1 MKILILDNYD
11 SFTYNLFHIVEDLLG
26 NKDILEVFRN
36 DQISLDAVGAY
47 NKIIISPGPG
57 LPEEAGI
64 ITELIRRY
72 ADKKSILGVCLGH
85 QAITEVF
92 GGKLKNLDEVLHGVA
107 IPTRVVKTDALL
119 FSNCPELFET
129 GRYHSWVPD
138 KKSFP
143 HCLEITA
150 IDPSGNIMGLQHKTL
165 DVHGVQFHPESV
177 LTKVGRQILKN
188 WVLG

>member
-92 GGKLKNLDEVLHGVA
+92 GGKLKNLDEVLHGV
-107 IPTRVVKTDALL
+107 
-119 FSNCPELFET
+119 
-129 GRYHSWVPD
+129 
-138 KKSFP
+138 
-143 HCLEITA
+143 
-150 IDPSGNIMGLQHKTL
+150 
-165 DVHGVQFHPESV
+165 
-177 LTKVGRQILKN
+177 
-188 WVLG
+188 